1 MKSGILIVDDE
12 DFILLGLGG
21 YFRSQGYS
29 VDCARDVEQATALLR
44 DIHYQLVI
52 ADVRLTRYGG
62 EGLSVI
68 DQVKRRWP
76 DTPTVLLT
84 GVRSPELEQKAR
96 DSGVD
101 LLLDKPFLLEK
112 AGAAA
117 ADLLHRV
124 RQNKD

>member
-1 MKSGILIVDDE
+1 MKLGILIVDDE
-12 DFILLGLGG
+12 DFILLGLGD
-21 YFRSQGYS
+21 YFRSQGYT

-52 ADVRLTRYGG
+52 ADARLTRYGG

-76 DTPTVLLT
+76 GTPTVLLT
-84 GVRSPELEQKAR
+84 GVRSPELEEKAR

-112 AGAAA
+112 VGAAA
-117 ADLLHRV
+117 AGLLHRI
-124 RQNKD
+124 RQNND

>member
-1 MKSGILIVDDE
+1 MKPGILIVDDE
-12 DFILLGLGG
+12 DFILLGLGD
-21 YFRSQGYS
+21 YFRSQGYT

-52 ADVRLTRYGG
+52 ADARLTRYGG

-76 DTPTVLLT
+76 GTPTVLLT
-84 GVRSPELEQKAR
+84 GVRSPELEERAR

-117 ADLLHRV
+117 AGLLHRV
-124 RQNKD
+124 RQNND